1 MIFRCTNFAMAQT
14 REEEE
19 NKKDEEEGD
28 KEEENTVW
36 IRGPSV

>member
-14 REEEE
+14 REEES
-19 NKKDEEEGD
+19 KKDEEEGD

>member
-14 REEEE
+14 REEE